1 MPPRA
6 SARRTRPRREVE
18 IREESDAD
26 TPESIPTPSRKRRK
40 VNGGNERAQTKTE
53 KQPPKTVKKDE
64 DTQSVDTLEDEDLVE
79 DPEEVQ
85 RRKQQELEQQV
96 ILHLKVAKYSIN
108 AAIECSNEVHE
119 RNKTDPHAF
128 AKLAGRT
135 WTYYVKQLETVIGR
149 PYQKPTLNE
158 QQPQDESEA
167 APNDDP
173 SAQFQVHVDLG
184 PEKHVS
190 RLHARIYFDTDEQ
203 RWFIHVI
210 GRNGVRLDDMQL
222 RREQTAPLRSGHV
235 IDIAGTQMLF
245 LLPNE
250 LDPPVFDKT
259 ILAQIPAENG
269 DEDEEDDDDY
279 GQNKPSH
286 AHPRF
291 GSPRQYASSG
301 MPYHQQ
307 SRFSRDSL
315 GQSQGGMTNFGGAA
329 PGYSNPMQYGTPLR
343 SGQSLDYPRPKQSPA
358 YARGVMME
366 STEDI
371 DYSLDSAKDLKPP
384 HSYAQLIGMAIIQ
397 SPEGQLT
404 LANIYEYIRRNYAY
418 YRHGGGGWQNSIR
431 HNLSLNKAFEKVARR
446 TNEPGK
452 GMKWRIVP
460 DSRDEFMRRGFTG
473 SRRGFQQ
480 GSSGPNSPAATA
492 GATRS
497 AHEHLM
503 GVIAPGT
510 GGPAETEVRGVKRSP
525 RSATPPINHYPTA
538 YTGPTTAFT
547 PDRGPRR
554 PTNGLIYHGAD
565 DSPRL
570 PSSAGSQNNGLPGTR
585 GLPGAT
591 SAGSPTA
598 RNPNASLYN
607 SDPPEFA
614 SANPALFQGGN
625 LVTPHL
631 ARHQPR
637 LAPPSTAQVPSHF
650 MPMSSPAPFWK
661 GFTVPLGTSP
671 VKGGGPVGFDSPAPV
686 GGRGAA
692 AIAVGGDVDKDG
704 NGVGLVQGSDDRTG
718 TDEPPRSSSPLGPR
732 GAGATGGA
740 VGDEGDEVVEASPTR
755 TVSRAASQVEVGRGS
770 RVDGGNAMEV
780 REMQREIQREPVA
793 RPVGGSAAGLGRR
806 SFEVMP
812 AGRTMEEEEGI
823 DLTR

>member
-1 MPPRA
+1 MPPRS

-18 IREESDAD
+18 VREESDAD

-40 VNGGNERAQTKTE
+40 VNGTERSQPKPE
-53 KQPPKTVKKDE
+53 KQPPKNVKKDE
-64 DTQSVDTLEDEDLVE
+64 DTQSVDTLDDEELVE
-79 DPEEVQ
+79 DAEDVQ
-85 RRKQQELEQQV
+85 RRKRLELEQQV
-96 ILHLKVAKYSIN
+96 VLHLKVAKYDIN

-119 RNKTDPHAF
+119 RNQTDAHAF
-128 AKLAGRT
+128 AKLAGRA

-149 PYQKPTLNE
+149 PYQKPNANDQQQHDE
-158 QQPQDESEA
+158 QEA
-167 APNDDP
+167 APSEEP
-173 SAQFQVHVDLG
+173 SAQFIVHVDLG

-190 RLHARIYFDTDEQ
+190 RLHARIFFDTDEQ

-222 RREQTAPLRSGHV
+222 RRNQTAPLRSGHV

-250 LDPPVFDKT
+250 SDPPVFDKS
-259 ILAQIPAENG
+259 ILGQIPTENG
-269 DEDEEDDDDY
+269 DDDDDDEDDF

-286 AHPRF
+286 AHPRL
-291 GSPRQYASSG
+291 GSPRQHASAN

-315 GQSQGGMTNFGGAA
+315 GQSQGGMGNFGSAA
-329 PGYSNPMQYGTPLR
+329 PGYGHPAQYGTPIR
-343 SGQSLDYPRPKQSPA
+343 SGQSLDFSRAKQSPA
-358 YARGVMME
+358 YSRGVMME

-397 SPEGQLT
+397 NPEGQLT
-404 LANIYEYIRRNYAY
+404 LANIYDYIKRNYAY
-418 YRHGGGGWQNSIR
+418 FRHGGGGWQNSIR

-460 DSRDEFMRRGFTG
+460 EHRDEFMRRGFTG

-492 GATRS
+492 GATKA

-510 GGPAETEVRGVKRSP
+510 ADLADNEGRGVKESP
-525 RSATPPINHYPTA
+525 RSVTPPLSRYSSV
-538 YTGPTTAFT
+538 YTGPTTAYT

-554 PTNGLIYHGAD
+554 TTNGLPFQGAD
-565 DSPRL
+565 DSPGL
-570 PSSAGSQNNGLPGTR
+570 PSSVGSQNNGLPTTR
-585 GLPGAT
+585 LTGPG
-591 SAGSPTA
+591 AGSPTA
-598 RNPNASLYN
+598 QGAGALYN
-607 SDPPEFA
+607 SDPSEPP
-614 SANPALFQGGN
+614 SANPALFQGN

-637 LAPPSTAQVPSHF
+637 LAPPSTAQVPSQF
-650 MPMSSPAPFWK
+650 MQMSSPAPFWK
-661 GFTVPLGTSP
+661 LTGVPLGTSP
-671 VKGGGPVGFDSPAPV
+671 VKVGFDSPAGPV
-686 GGRGAA
+686 EKE
-692 AIAVGGDVDKDG
+692 V
-704 NGVGLVQGSDDRTG
+704 NGLPGSDKG
-718 TDEPPRSSSPLGPR
+718 TDEAAQSSSPPLPPR
-732 GAGATGGA
+732 GREET
-740 VGDEGDEVVEASPTR
+740 DEGPEASPTR
-755 TVSRAASQVEVGRGS
+755 TLSRPASQAEFARAPRFDAGPIIVET
-770 RVDGGNAMEV
+770 
-780 REMQREIQREPVA
+780 RERESAAP
-793 RPVGGSAAGLGRR
+793 PVGGGLGNR
-806 SFEVMP
+806 SFDLARAARVVD
-812 AGRTMEEEEGI
+812 EEEGI